1 MIHWVNDLSILVY
14 MKMEKVTMWVA
25 YQSSSNFMII
35 CPVLKNGKYFNNL
48 WYFLLKWIL
57 RFKCQFL
64 HMGLFNGNYV
74 VKMSFRRQ
82 KFYMLTSNGIVT
94 WSFGSRSI
102 AAFIATLALEFPKRK
117 NQRVFHR
124 LLIGCIP
131 RNFKKICFSPK
142 CTNFEEK
149 LQDW

>member
-25 YQSSSNFMII
+25 YQSSSNFMIT

-48 WYFLLKWIL
+48 WIFLLKWIL

-117 NQRVFHR
+117 NECLLHR
-124 LLIGCIP
+124 LWIGWIP
-131 RNFKKICFSPK
+131 RNFIIFVFHL
-142 CTNFEEK
+142 NV
-149 LQDW
+149 